1 MAFSPQRLP
10 HRTRRRSDAH
20 QERIPWE
27 PAAAVGRFSLGEEQR
42 GGGAQGVAPIPIL
55 LLRLS
60 LGCSLLGRAV
70 SDCWRAA
77 PKLERAGLG
86 WGFVLSSEKE
96 QVKVK
101 LQLM

>member
-1 MAFSPQRLP
+1 MRIRSASHGSPLLRWAGLALG
-10 HRTRRRSDAH
+10 RS
-20 QERIPWE
+20 R
-27 PAAAVGRFSLGEEQR
+27 GE
-42 GGGAQGVAPIPIL
+42 GGAQGVAPIPIL